1 MGIRFGGL
9 PARVTA
15 MSTVEFGAQ
24 RNAHACKVQAR
35 VPARTPSWCTLAAV
49 ALGCVFLLPPVSR
62 AQDSTQGYP
71 EQQTLPTI
79 VVTAT
84 RLRQPNFGV
93 PAAIGVVTRDQI
105 VDAAPAV
112 SLVQSLARVPG
123 VVAQDRQSYAQDA
136 QISIRGFGSRAS
148 FGVRGIRLLVD
159 GLPASGPDGQGQTDT
174 FDLAT
179 AERIEVLRGPFSALY
194 GNAAGGVIQIFTRD
208 GPARPTFGASTL
220 VGSYGSVTQRLDAGG
235 TVGDFNYVVDGTHFR
250 TDGYRQHSA
259 AERTNLRAKFRY
271 DLGKDSSLTL
281 LFNGENQP
289 YAEDPSGLTA
299 QQARD
304 DPRLAVPGVY
314 TYGAGEAHRDRQ
326 LGLVYEQQLG
336 EADHVHVTGYG
347 GTRRVIQFLPFSGS
361 SANGGGAVV
370 DLDDDS
376 RGGGARWVHNFTLA
390 SAPLDLIMGV
400 EYDRLHELRRGWV
413 NDGGREGEL
422 RRNEDD
428 VSSQAGEY
436 VQAEWQPGRWRFD
449 VGLRHSSVKFGS
461 DDHYVTADD
470 PNDSGARSFTST
482 DPVAGVLYRISPHLN
497 VYANYGQGFETP
509 ALSEFA
515 YRPDGQAGF
524 NESLRPSTS
533 RDYEAGFKGAWARTK
548 FDLAVFRITT
558 VDDIIVAA
566 SNDGRDSYDNA
577 ASTRRHGLELSVTQA
592 LPAGFDA
599 YLAYTWLQARFGG
612 GPFDGKYM
620 PGVPRQMVYGALD
633 WRYRPLG
640 FSTSLS
646 AAWRDKVYVDNQNA
660 SAAAGYAVLNYRF
673 GFEQSTFHW
682 HFREFASINNLLDRR
697 YIGAIVVNTGNGRA
711 FQPAPGRNVTLGVSA
726 SYAF

>member
-1 MGIRFGGL
+1 VHDVRWRVLARAHPWYLL
-9 PARVTA
+9 PAA
-15 MSTVEFGAQ
+15 SLGLALFAPPAAQ
-24 RNAHACKVQAR
+24 AQAA
-35 VPARTPSWCTLAAV
+35 VPA
-49 ALGCVFLLPPVSR
+49 
-62 AQDSTQGYP
+62 DSG
-71 EQQTLPTI
+71 QQTLPTI

-84 RLRQPNFGV
+84 RLRQPDFDV
-93 PAAIGVVTRDQI
+93 PAAVGVVTRDQI

-159 GLPASGPDGQGQTDT
+159 GIPVSRPDGQGQTDA

-179 AERIEVLRGPFSALY
+179 AERIEILRGPFSALY

-208 GPARPTFGASTL
+208 GPPRPTFGVSML
-220 VGSYGSVTQRLDAGG
+220 VGSYGTVTQRLDAGG
-235 TVGDFNYVVDGTHFR
+235 TVGDVNYVVDGTHFR
-250 TDGYRQHSA
+250 TDGYRRHSA
-259 AERTNLRAKFRY
+259 AERNNLRAKFRY
-271 DLGKDSSLTL
+271 DLGKDASLTV

-289 YAEDPSGLTA
+289 HAEDPSGLTR

-304 DPRLAVPGVY
+304 DPRFAVPGVY
-314 TYGAGEAHRDRQ
+314 TFGAGESHRDRQ

-336 EADHVHVTGYG
+336 QDDQVHVTGYG
-347 GTRRVIQFLPFSGS
+347 GTRRVVQFLRFSGS

-376 RGGGARWVHNFTLA
+376 RGGGARWIHSF
-390 SAPLDLIMGV
+390 SAATPLDLIVGI
-400 EYDRLHELRRGWV
+400 EYDRLHELRKGWV
-413 NDGGREGEL
+413 NAGGREGGL

-428 VSSQAGEY
+428 VSSQTGEY
-436 VQAEWQPGRWRFD
+436 VQAEWKPGRWRLD
-449 VGLRHSSVKFGS
+449 VGLRHSGVKFGS

-470 PNDSGARSFTST
+470 PDDSGSRRFTST
-482 DPVAGVLYRISPHLN
+482 DPVAGVLYRVSPHLN

-509 ALSEFA
+509 TLSEFA
-515 YRPDGQAGF
+515 YRSDGQAGF
-524 NESLRPSTS
+524 NESLRPSRS
-533 RDYEAGFKGAWARTK
+533 RDYEAGLKGAWERAK
-548 FDLAVFRITT
+548 FDLAIFRITT

-577 ASTRRHGLELSVTQA
+577 TSTRRHGLELSITQA

-620 PGVPRQMVYGALD
+620 PGVPRQTVYGALD
-633 WRYRPLG
+633 WRYRPFG

-646 AAWRDKVYVDNQNA
+646 AAWRDRVYVDNQNVG
-660 SAAAGYAVLNYRF
+660 AAASRAVLNYRL
-673 GFEQSTFHW
+673 GFEQHAARW

-697 YIGAIVVNTGNGRA
+697 YIGAVVVNASNGRSY
-711 FQPAPGRNVTLGVSA
+711 QPAPGRNITLGVSA

>member
-1 MGIRFGGL
+1 
-9 PARVTA
+9 
-15 MSTVEFGAQ
+15 MSTVGLGVQRDGHVHAGQGRAQ
-24 RNAHACKVQAR
+24 GHVS
-35 VPARTPSWCTLAAV
+35 ARTQPWRALPAV
-49 ALGCVFLLPPVSR
+49 ALGCVLLIVPVTR
-62 AQDSTQGYP
+62 VQAGAQGNP
-71 EQQTLPTI
+71 LQQTLPTV

-84 RLRQPNFGV
+84 RLQEPDFDV
-93 PAAIGVVTRDQI
+93 PAAIGVITREQI
-105 VDAAPAV
+105 VDAAPAT
-112 SLVQSLARVPG
+112 SLVRSLSRVPG

-159 GLPASGPDGQGQTDT
+159 GIPVSGPDGQGQTDT

-194 GNAAGGVIQIFTRD
+194 GNAAGGVIQVFTRD
-208 GPARPTFGASTL
+208 GPPQPTFGVSTL
-220 VGSYGSVTQRLDAGG
+220 MGSYGTVTQRLDAGG
-235 TVGDFNYVVDGTHFR
+235 TVGDFNYVVNGTHFR

-259 AERTNLRAKFRY
+259 AERNNLRAKFRY
-271 DLGKDSSLTL
+271 DLGKDASLTV

-289 YAEDPSGLTA
+289 HAEDPSGLSK

-314 TYGAGEAHRDRQ
+314 TFGAGESHRDRQ

-336 EADHVHVTGYG
+336 QADHVHVTGYR

-376 RGGGARWVHNFTLA
+376 RGGGARWVHSFPTA
-390 SAPLDLIMGV
+390 TPLDLIMGV
-400 EYDRLHELRRGWV
+400 EYDRLHELRKGWV

-428 VSSQAGEY
+428 VSSQTGGY
-436 VQAEWQPGRWRFD
+436 VQAEWKPGHWRFD
-449 VGLRHSSVKFGS
+449 VGLRHSRVKFGS
-461 DDHYVTADD
+461 DDHYVTIDD
-470 PNDSGARSFTST
+470 PDDSGARSFAST
-482 DPVAGVLYRISPHLN
+482 DPVAGVLYKISPHLN

-524 NESLRPSTS
+524 NESLRPSKS
-533 RDYEAGFKGAWARTK
+533 RDYEAGLKGVWNRTK
-548 FDLAVFRITT
+548 FDLAVFRIRTA
-558 VDDIIVAA
+558 DDIIVAA
-566 SNDGRDSYDNA
+566 STDGRDSYDNA

-612 GPFDGKYM
+612 GPFDGKDM

-646 AAWRDKVYVDNQNA
+646 AAWRDRVYVDNQNT
-660 SAAAGYAVLNYRF
+660 SAAASYAVLNYRL
-673 GFEQSTFHW
+673 GFEQNTVHW
-682 HFREFASINNLLDRR
+682 HFREFASVNNLLGRR
-697 YIGAIVVNTGNGRA
+697 YIGAVVVNASNGRS
-711 FQPAPGRNVTLGVSA
+711 FQPAPGRNVTLGLSA